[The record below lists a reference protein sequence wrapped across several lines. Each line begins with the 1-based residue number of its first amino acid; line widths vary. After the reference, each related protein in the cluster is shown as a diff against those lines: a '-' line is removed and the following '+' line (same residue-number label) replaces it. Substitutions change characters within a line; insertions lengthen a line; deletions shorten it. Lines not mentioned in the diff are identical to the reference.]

1 MMSNILQLVGATA
14 ITVGVLLLSVPA
26 GVIVGGIVLLL
37 VGLSVVR

>member
-1 MMSNILQLVGATA
+1 MSNILQLVGATA
-14 ITVGVLLLSVPA
+14 ITVGVLMLSVPA

>member
-1 MMSNILQLVGATA
+1 MSNILQLVGATA

>member
-1 MMSNILQLVGATA
+1 MSNILQLVGATA

-26 GVIVGGIVLLL
+26 GIIVGGIVLLL

>member
-1 MMSNILQLVGATA
+1 MSNILQLVGATA

-26 GVIVGGIVLLL
+26 GIIVGGVFLVL